1 MQTYFEGFHMC
12 IMINKI
18 ICDMNFSM
26 HIRML
31 RGRDSLFPLDWSSLI
46 LTSANWKKEKKMSRV
61 LLRRNKSKHTWL
73 TNSINLVEIRLL
85 TLFYQLYFYIWQE
98 LICSQNAFYQ
108 QIQSKSLKSSLSV
121 LTVTTITTKSCCQIV
136 FW

>member
-1 MQTYFEGFHMC
+1 MY

-46 LTSANWKKEKKMSRV
+46 LTSANWKKEKKC
-61 LLRRNKSKHTWL
+61 L
-73 TNSINLVEIRLL
+73 
-85 TLFYQLYFYIWQE
+85 
-98 LICSQNAFYQ
+98 AFYYVVTKVSTHGW
-108 QIQSKSLKSSLSV
+108 QIVSTLWRLGFWHCFINFISIFGKNWSVDKILFHNDFNQSRWIKSLSFDSYNYNHKKLLSSSIL
-121 LTVTTITTKSCCQIV
+121 INPWQIYK
-136 FW
+136 WC